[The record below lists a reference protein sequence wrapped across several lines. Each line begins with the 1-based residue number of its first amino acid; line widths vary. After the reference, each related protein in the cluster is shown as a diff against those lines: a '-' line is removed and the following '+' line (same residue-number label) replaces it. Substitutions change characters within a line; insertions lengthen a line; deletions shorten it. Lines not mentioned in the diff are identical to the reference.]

1 MHTFVCSTRLYF
13 GENALQALESLGAK
27 RVFLVT
33 DPFFTKNG
41 TVEQIVSHLP
51 DAQVQIFEQIRGEP
65 TLSLVAEGV
74 RRLHETEADTVLA
87 LGGGSAIDCAK
98 GILSL
103 SQSAARLIAIPTT
116 SGTGSEVTSFAILT
130 HEGVKHPLIEEN
142 IRPQAAILD
151 DSLLRGL
158 PRGLIADAGMDVLA
172 HCLEAIAAKNAS
184 AFTTAFASAAFRMVL
199 ERLTASYQGDLSV
212 RGEIH
217 QAATMA
223 GIAFDNAG
231 LGICHA
237 LSHALGGA
245 FHLAHGRLNAIL
257 LPHVLRFNAQAV
269 PVPYAALASFCG
281 LAGPNGLVFAI
292 RRLRRRLEL
301 PASLT
306 AAGLE
311 RGDVL
316 AKADSLCR
324 AALED
329 PCAASNPRP
338 VTLEDLHSLLQ
349 AAL

>member
-1 MHTFVCSTRLYF
+1 
-13 GENALQALESLGAK
+13 
-27 RVFLVT
+27 
-33 DPFFTKNG
+33 
-41 TVEQIVSHLP
+41 
-51 DAQVQIFEQIRGEP
+51 
-65 TLSLVAEGV
+65 
-74 RRLHETEADTVLA
+74 
-87 LGGGSAIDCAK
+87 
-98 GILSL
+98 
-103 SQSAARLIAIPTT
+103 
-116 SGTGSEVTSFAILT
+116 
-130 HEGVKHPLIEEN
+130 
-142 IRPQAAILD
+142 
-151 DSLLRGL
+151 
-158 PRGLIADAGMDVLA
+158 
-172 HCLEAIAAKNAS
+172 
-184 AFTTAFASAAFRMVL
+184 MVL

-338 VTLEDLHSLLQ
+338 DTLEDLHSLLQ